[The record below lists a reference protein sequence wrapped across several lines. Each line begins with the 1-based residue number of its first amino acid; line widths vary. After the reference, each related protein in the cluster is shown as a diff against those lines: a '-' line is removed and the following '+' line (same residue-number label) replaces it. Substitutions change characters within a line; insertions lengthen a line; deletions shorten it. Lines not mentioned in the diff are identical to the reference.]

1 MDLTNFLQTQLQP
14 PSSLPLYKQ
23 LSLALTKAI
32 ETGQLR
38 NGQRLPPERRL
49 AEDLRLSRTT
59 IVNAYR
65 LLEQNGSVSSRFRPP
80 ATDALEPALAAAFE
94 QSPFLNF
101 AQSFGHS
108 RCC

>member
-65 LLEQNGSVSSRFRPP
+65 LLEQNGSVSSRIGSGTYIGDRR
-80 ATDALEPALAAAFE
+80 DG
-94 QSPFLNF
+94 SWSSFLWF
-101 AQSFGHS
+101 VSS
-108 RCC
+108 